1 MEYFFY
7 LVPPLATKRTYG
19 VNIKL
24 KAIKAIPG
32 LLYFRSSLIPGQ
44 FFGGRGSA
52 ARRPGQSFPSME
64 GPRIT
69 LGIRIG
75 GMRENSSS
83 RSSWGSSRLQQAI
96 VDPIFA
102 LLLCLD
108 LVTPMGGPPQCNCRR
123 GGGQGYS
130 LAAGEAQGLE
140 LVFRVHSDL
149 GPMEDEG

>member
-1 MEYFFY
+1 M
-7 LVPPLATKRTYG
+7 
-19 VNIKL
+19 NII
-24 KAIKAIPG
+24 IKAGPG

-44 FFGGRGSA
+44 IFGGRGSA
-52 ARRPGQSFPSME
+52 ARRPGQSVLDDGPLWYSLPLPSRE

-130 LAAGEAQGLE
+130 LAAGEAQGLGLE
-140 LVFRVHSDL
+140 TGVGGGQFFVAV
-149 GPMEDEG
+149 G